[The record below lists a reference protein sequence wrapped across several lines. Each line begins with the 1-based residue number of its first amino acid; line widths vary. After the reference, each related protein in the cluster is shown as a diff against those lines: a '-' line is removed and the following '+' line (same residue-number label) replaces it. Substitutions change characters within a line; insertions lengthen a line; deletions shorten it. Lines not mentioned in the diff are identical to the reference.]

1 MRHRSLARAMLFRLL
16 ERRGEGR
23 LYASLE
29 TSTRKVSSLMGE
41 MTDKAKGKVK
51 QTVGRATDDEQLEGE
66 GIVDSVKG
74 HVKGAV
80 NEIKSAV
87 KNVAHKKP

>member
-1 MRHRSLARAMLFRLL
+1 
-16 ERRGEGR
+16 
-23 LYASLE
+23 
-29 TSTRKVSSLMGE
+29 MGE
-41 MTDKAKGKVK
+41 YTDKAKGKVK
-51 QTVGRATDDEQLEGE
+51 QAVGQATDDEQLEGE